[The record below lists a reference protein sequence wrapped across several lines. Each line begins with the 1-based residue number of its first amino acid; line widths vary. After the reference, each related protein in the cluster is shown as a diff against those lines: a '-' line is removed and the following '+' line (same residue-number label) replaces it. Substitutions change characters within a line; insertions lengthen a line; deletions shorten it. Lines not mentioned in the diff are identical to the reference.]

1 MQKTLISTMVGLA
14 LLSAGTA
21 GAKSIPI
28 DIAKLHQV
36 KASSSPVERQ
46 YDGRVSIEFTKP
58 AGRFEDGEAQ
68 KLVAALSRAAA
79 VPLRFERVLMKRFV
93 VVTIEGARSDSDVLS
108 SVGRLA
114 GSSGILTVTPNRYVK
129 SSSVDSFSNPGWRS
143 QYDFYSRTQD
153 FSGNA
158 FVHNPRI
165 LELTKFFETIDFNDS
180 RLSLVDSFFTD
191 VQNLPQSTYVQ
202 KQTILD
208 GEYSST
214 LVDRGNSDAHGLNMA
229 AYLKG
234 QPNANY
240 GTVGMGYSTLPL
252 LAISVFDPATNR
264 TTDFDV
270 AEGILYSMNL
280 HSTANTNP
288 NPNPAKVVNL
298 SLGASGFTCSDS
310 AVYQAAID
318 AATNAG
324 GIIVA
329 AAGND
334 GRSSLNLPANCQN
347 VVSVGAVGFS
357 GYLASFSNYSPSLSV
372 SAISST
378 NGSNPGEGSG
388 FIYTT
393 GVPSGSGIQN
403 TGVETVAGTSIAAPY
418 ISLLLTYAKAV
429 NPALNFTEAL
439 ALLKRNSDAFRQED
453 PKCAGMSSCGG
464 IINPVSFVQEVS
476 GANLLSFNAY
486 TASGSTPPVVEE
498 PPPATEPP
506 TSGGTSMDPV
516 TVAISGTASNPT
528 SVQVFQGGS
537 AVTVTSVQTTES
549 SITIDFDAVGQ
560 FEVRFTATPN
570 SNAPGISPSATAQYS
585 FTVNT
590 ETQPATVGQVT
601 RLDDP
606 TTEADDNDIPAPG
619 ASASGGGGGG
629 GGGSMSLFG
638 LLGLG
643 VLVGLMKRKSAS
655 VIR

>member
-1 MQKTLISTMVGLA
+1 MQKTLISTLVGLA
-14 LLSAGTA
+14 LLSAGA
-21 GAKSIPI
+21 VNARSIPI
-28 DIAKLHQV
+28 DIAKLHQI

-46 YDGRVSIEFTKP
+46 YDGRVSLEFTKP
-58 AGRFEDGEAQ
+58 VGRFQEGEA
-68 KLVAALSRAAA
+68 KELVAALSRVSS
-79 VPLRFERVLMKRFV
+79 VPLTFERVLMKRFV
-93 VVTIEGARSDSDVLS
+93 VVKVGGARNDSDVLS
-108 SVGRLA
+108 AVGRLA
-114 GSSGILTVTPNRYVK
+114 GSPGVLAVKPNRYVS
-129 SSSVDSFSNPGWRS
+129 SSSVSSFQNPGWRS
-143 QYDFYSRTQD
+143 QYEFYSRTQD
-153 FSGNA
+153 YSGNA

-165 LELTKFFETIDFNDS
+165 LELTNFFETFNFNDS

-191 VQNLPQSTYVQ
+191 VENLRQSVYVQ

-208 GEYSST
+208 GQYSST
-214 LVDRGNSDAHGLNMA
+214 LVDRGTSDAHGLNMA

-280 HSTANTNP
+280 HSSADTNP
-288 NPNPAKVVNL
+288 NPNPAKVINL
-298 SLGASGFTCSDS
+298 SLGASGFACSDS

-318 AATNAG
+318 AVTNAG
-324 GIIVA
+324 GIVVA

-334 GRSSLNLPANCQN
+334 GRSSLNIPANCDN

-357 GYLASFSNYSPSLSV
+357 GYLASFSNYSPNLSV

-393 GVPSGSGIQN
+393 GVPGGFGGPE

-429 NPALNFTEAL
+429 NPALTFNEAL

-453 PKCAGMSSCGG
+453 PKCAGTSSCGG

-486 TASGSTPPVVEE
+486 AASGGTPPVVEE
-498 PPPATEPP
+498 PPPSTEPP
-506 TSGGTSMDPV
+506 SSGGTNMDPV
-516 TVAISGTASNPT
+516 TVAISGSASNPT

-537 AVTVTSVQTTES
+537 PVTITSVQTTES
-549 SITIDFDAVGQ
+549 SIVLDFDLVGM

-570 SNAPGISPSATAQYS
+570 SNASGIAPSATAQYS
-585 FTVNT
+585 FTVDT
-590 ETQPATVGQVT
+590 TTQPATVGQVT

-606 TTEADDNDIPAPG
+606 TTEADDNQVPAPG
-619 ASASGGGGGG
+619 ASASSGGGGG

-643 VLVGLMKRKSAS
+643 VLVGLMKRKQAN